1 MMRSLPWP
9 KTGAV
14 LPFASSLLKGLA
26 ISAAATLCFSL
37 VLSGLSKST
46 NLPPPTTPP
55 NVGQIQIQFATVEP
69 NKQLERKAVP
79 LTPAQ
84 SSITTDAA
92 KIIPATSAHQRPT
105 LGATER
111 ATPLAARPVA
121 DVRVIHERK
130 PAHRGV
136 EFGYGLT
143 ATPPIDIRPA
153 AQRIASNHSL
163 DASFWQ
169 LATFGGTAISELAPR
184 QKPLSQAI
192 DTVRQRIASVINVLR

>member
-1 MMRSLPWP
+1 MPSLPWP

-37 VLSGLSKST
+37 LLSGLSKST
-46 NLPPPTTPP
+46 NLPPLTTPP
-55 NVGQIQIQFATVEP
+55 NVRQIQFATVEP

-84 SSITTDAA
+84 SSITPDTA

-105 LGATER
+105 LGTTER
-111 ATPLAARPVA
+111 ATPLATRPVA

-136 EFGYGLT
+136 EFGYGLVV
-143 ATPPIDIRPA
+143 PPIHIRPA
-153 AQRIASNHSL
+153 AQRITSNRSL
-163 DASFWQ
+163 DAGFWQ
-169 LATFGGTAISELAPR
+169 FATSAGTAFSELVPS
-184 QKPLSQAI
+184 QKSMSQAI

>member
-1 MMRSLPWP
+1 MMPSLPWP

-14 LPFASSLLKGLA
+14 HFASSLLKGLG

-37 VLSGLSKST
+37 LLSGLSRST

-55 NVGQIQIQFATVEP
+55 NVRQIQFATVEP

-84 SSITTDAA
+84 SSITTDAE

-121 DVRVIHERK
+121 LRVIHERK

-169 LATFGGTAISELAPR
+169 LATSGGTAISELAPR

>member
-37 VLSGLSKST
+37 LLSGLSRST
-46 NLPPPTTPP
+46 NLTPLTTPP
-55 NVGQIQIQFATVEP
+55 NVRQIQFVTVEP

-169 LATFGGTAISELAPR
+169 LATSGGTAISELAPR